1 MLPPGWKSGANLA
14 SVRTDSQGRYVLR
27 LPAPVKGV
35 IISVDQFARA
45 PDGREFPVKP
55 AKRGAEQR
63 QLTFALLTGD
73 VEDADWVVGS
83 NDSKE

>member
-1 MLPPGWKSGANLA
+1 
-14 SVRTDSQGRYVLR
+14 
-27 LPAPVKGV
+27 V

-45 PDGREFPVKP
+45 PDGQEFPVKP
-55 AKRGAEQR
+55 AKRGAEQH

-83 NDSKE
+83 NDSSKE